1 MVGSSGK
8 CEPVRIL
15 GELHTLP
22 TVGGVQRVVRGTSEN
37 ISFNKQL
44 TVLEKWINVQIF
56 IVVIRVDIFWAA
68 MVRVILWI
76 TQGRSSGKNVCRCLY
91 FQCCRL
97 VVQNC
102 CLVVQNSC
110 LVVANSVAGV
120 LARNCEGLTSWG
132 SLVPKGPNAAVWQSV
147 LLRKEAIGLKW

>member
-8 CEPVRIL
+8 CESVRIL
-15 GELHTLP
+15 CELHTLP
-22 TVGGVQRVVRGTSEN
+22 TVGGGQRVVRGTSEN

-68 MVRVILWI
+68 IVRVILWI
-76 TQGRSSGKNVCRCLY
+76 TQGRSSGKKNCRCLF

-97 VVQNC
+97 VAQNC